1 MYYADSEYVRM
12 KNLLAQDKT
21 NNPKSL
27 NSIIK
32 SEIMEVLVNYM
43 EVNCVDYS
51 VKLNNNN
58 TWNVAIVANVK
69 SFYAIKSS
77 FVD

>member
-1 MYYADSEYVRM
+1 MYFADLEFNRM
-12 KNLLAQDKT
+12 KNLLAHDKT

-27 NSIIK
+27 NSVIK
-32 SEIMEVLVNYM
+32 SEIMDVLLNYM
-43 EVNCVDYS
+43 DVNAVNFN
-51 VKLNNNN
+51 VGLNKDN
-58 TWNVAIVANVK
+58 TWTVAITANVK